1 MSLYS
6 ATTGHHPKSPKPQKE
21 KGFWSSPSGLMA
33 IIIIGIIGYF
43 LIVEHG
49 AHIAS
54 FLGASPFLLLVL
66 LCPLMHLFMHR
77 GHGGHEEE
85 HHHKSNN
92 EDDSSEKKD

>member
-1 MSLYS
+1 MSP
-6 ATTGHHPKSPKPQKE
+6 AFGHHPKSPKPQKE

-33 IIIIGIIGYF
+33 IIIIGIISYY

-54 FLGASPFLLLVL
+54 FLGASSLVLLVL

-77 GHGGHEEE
+77 GHGGHGEN
-85 HHHKSNN
+85 HHHKSDD
-92 EDDSSEKKD
+92 EDNDSSEKKD

>member
-1 MSLYS
+1 MSP
-6 ATTGHHPKSPKPQKE
+6 AFGHHPKSPKPQKD

-33 IIIIGIIGYF
+33 IIIIGIIGYY

-54 FLGASPFLLLVL
+54 FLGASPLVLLVL

-77 GHGGHEEE
+77 GHGGHGED
-85 HHHKSNN
+85 HHHKSDD
-92 EDDSSEKKD
+92 EDNDSSENKD

>member
-1 MSLYS
+1 MSP
-6 ATTGHHPKSPKPQKE
+6 AFGHHPKSPKPQKE

-85 HHHKSNN
+85 HLSMPIEN
-92 EDDSSEKKD
+92 